1 MWGSGGAVPCASV
14 LAGLGDEVIVTG
26 PALPDDLELV
36 RMVGAAARIAPVGD
50 QLELDVDRVRELIT
64 HATKVIVLRS
74 PSLSGEVL
82 TDGVLE
88 QLGALVVERDLR
100 VVAIEGDDA
109 LIASGV
115 EQPSIGAVAGLGPRT
130 VTIGG
135 FAAVG
140 LEAWRVGY
148 LAAQREMMGDIRRL
162 KQELSI
168 CSPAVSQYAALDAIP
183 LWPGMRRPCVSS
195 STFAGLLWPARSST
209 PTSSMLCHKPGS
221 SCSSNRRPEC
231 LSGRRSRPQPRPVF
245 SWPTAVASEPTAGC
259 G

>member
-1 MWGSGGAVPCASV
+1 M
-14 LAGLGDEVIVTG
+14 
-26 PALPDDLELV
+26 
-36 RMVGAAARIAPVGD
+36 
-50 QLELDVDRVRELIT
+50 
-64 HATKVIVLRS
+64 LRS

-183 LWPGMRRPCVSS
+183 HLAGYAAALREQLDVRR
-195 STFAGLLWPARSST
+195 
-209 PTSSMLCHKPGS
+209 
-221 SCSSNRRPEC
+221 
-231 LSGRRSRPQPRPVF
+231 
-245 SWPTAVASEPTAGC
+245 TAVARALEHADLEHVVPQAGIFVFVKPPSGMPVRTAIASAAEAGVLVADGGC
-259 G
+259 IGADGWLRLTLDHDRQNLDEAVRELANAISNCPAERPR

>member
-1 MWGSGGAVPCASV
+1 
-14 LAGLGDEVIVTG
+14 
-26 PALPDDLELV
+26 
-36 RMVGAAARIAPVGD
+36 
-50 QLELDVDRVRELIT
+50 
-64 HATKVIVLRS
+64 
-74 PSLSGEVL
+74 
-82 TDGVLE
+82 
-88 QLGALVVERDLR
+88 

-183 LWPGMRRPCVSS
+183 HLAGYAAALREQLDVRR
-195 STFAGLLWPARSST
+195 
-209 PTSSMLCHKPGS
+209 
-221 SCSSNRRPEC
+221 
-231 LSGRRSRPQPRPVF
+231 
-245 SWPTAVASEPTAGC
+245 TAVARALEHADFEHVVPQAGIFAFVKPPSGMPVRTAIASAAEAGVLVADGGC
-259 G
+259 VGADGWLRLTLDHDRQILDEAVRELANAIDHCPDRRR